1 MIRNNHLSH
10 EFVEFIPD
18 SLVEGK
24 LYISMQFS
32 TAIHKCCC
40 GCGIEVV
47 TPFSPTD
54 WKLIFNGV
62 SISLT
67 PSIGNWNFK
76 CRSHY
81 WIKEGQIIWASDMS
95 SDQINIGRKHDQL
108 RKAEQFNQQNIG
120 LLKNTWRTIQ
130 KWWNL

>member
-1 MIRNNHLSH
+1 MKNGNHIPH

-18 SLVEGK
+18 GLKEGT
-24 LYISMQFS
+24 LYISMQFA
-32 TAIHKCCC
+32 TAVHKCCC
-40 GCGIEVV
+40 GCGNEVV

-67 PSIGNWNFK
+67 PSIGNWGFE

-81 WIKEGQIIWASDMS
+81 WIKEGKVVWAGDMS
-95 SDQINIGRKHDQL
+95 SKQITTGRNHDL
-108 RKAEQFNQQNIG
+108 FRKAEQFKQQDVST
-120 LLKNTWRTIQ
+120 LKTVWRAIQ
-130 KWWNL
+130 NLWK

>member
-1 MIRNNHLSH
+1 MINNSRLPH
-10 EFVEFIPD
+10 EFVEYIPD
-18 SLVEGK
+18 TLNEGK
-24 LYISMQFS
+24 LYISMQFA

-62 SISLT
+62 SVSLT

-81 WIKEGQIIWASDMS
+81 WIKEGQIVWAGDMS
-95 SDQINIGRKHDQL
+95 SNQITIGRKHDQL
-108 RKAEQFNQQNIG
+108 RKVEHFNQQNVG
-120 LLKNTWRTIQ
+120 TLKNVWRAILN
-130 KWWNL
+130 WWK